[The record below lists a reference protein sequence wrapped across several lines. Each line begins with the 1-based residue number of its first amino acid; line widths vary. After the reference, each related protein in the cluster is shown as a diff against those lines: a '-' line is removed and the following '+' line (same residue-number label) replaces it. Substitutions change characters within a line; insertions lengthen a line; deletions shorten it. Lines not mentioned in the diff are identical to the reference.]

1 MIDGLKTG
9 LQTAIKKLIDKPF
22 DEAAVIEFT
31 KDIQRTLLEADVNVK
46 LVFELTQKLQKRS
59 MDEKLPPGLSRKDQM
74 VNILY
79 EELSIILGKDDANID
94 LDKDKC
100 TILLLMGIQG
110 SGKTTTAGK
119 LAYHYKKKGYNVGVI
134 GADTHRPGA
143 AVQLQTLCDR
153 VQVDFFTIDSEK
165 DVLKITLGGI
175 AQFKQNKKNIII
187 IDTAGRHKEESTL
200 LKEMNNLWK
209 NITPD
214 FCFMV
219 IDGGIGQEAI
229 KQTQAFNDTASLG
242 GIIITKLDGSAKGGG
257 SIAAASSSNSKICF
271 IGTGEGIDDLEMF
284 SPSRFVG
291 RLLGMGDLKALLERV
306 KSFEGEDDEKKMKR
320 ITTGKMT
327 IDDLYYQLEQMNKM
341 GSLQKMLDLVPG
353 FSGVSNKDIDSFE
366 KNAVKWKNIIQSMT
380 KHERENPEILNSTRI
395 RRIARGSGSRESDV
409 KNLLKSHKNAKQ
421 LFKSNRGRGLNQM
434 MKKFNSAGM

>member
-1 MIDGLKTG
+1 M
-9 LQTAIKKLIDKPF
+9 
-22 DEAAVIEFT
+22 
-31 KDIQRTLLEADVNVK
+31 
-46 LVFELTQKLQKRS
+46 
-59 MDEKLPPGLSRKDQM
+59 
-74 VNILY
+74 
-79 EELSIILGKDDANID
+79 
-94 LDKDKC
+94 
-100 TILLLMGIQG
+100 
-110 SGKTTTAGK
+110 
-119 LAYHYKKKGYNVGVI
+119 
-134 GADTHRPGA
+134 
-143 AVQLQTLCDR
+143 QLQTLCDR